1 MREMSFWLC
10 KLANC
15 ARSTHLYPN
24 WHRFLRTCSILWR
37 CFAEAPQKQETEAK
51 EESKSVRQQATGAA
65 VTGIYAGLKLT
76 GLALRVATD
85 MATSLSKEAERAI
98 AASEAQRA
106 EQVGNGYCIFHVHVD
121 LFWAMSLIETKERL
135 VFPLFGVMHCAQR
148 INFSFRRPL

>member
-1 MREMSFWLC
+1 M
-10 KLANC
+10 A
-15 ARSTHLYPN
+15 PN
-24 WHRFLRTCSILWR
+24 RQRFLHTCLTLWWR
-37 CFAEAPQKQETEAK
+37 FAEAPQKQEKEAR

-106 EQVGNGYCIFHVHVD
+106 EQVGNSCCIFH
-121 LFWAMSLIETKERL
+121 LGPFWAVQLIKTKQEIR
-135 VFPLFGVMHCAQR
+135 F
-148 INFSFRRPL
+148 FSVWGRAL